1 MSFTFSYK
9 SSQLKAMCPYT
20 QQLDSFKQ
28 FTLESIDEAPAVEDA
43 QLGHVHEWETGGHDE
58 LTQLPS

>member
-20 QQLDSFKQ
+20 RQLDSFKQ

-43 QLGHVHEWETGGHDE
+43 HGHVQEWETGGLDE